1 VDRRQLEYFLAVAA
15 HGSFTGAAAALRIA
29 QPSLSHAI
37 NAVEREVG
45 AQLFHRV
52 SHGVTLTAAGEAL
65 LRPAHRSFGTSP
77 QRGPPCKM
85 VTDLTAG
92 QIDIVAQTTLAVHP
106 LAGLVGAFRRP
117 TRASRST
124 SRIPST
130 QSTWSRWT
138 EPGDPNWASPPLRLH
153 CPICGPT
160 DYPIN
165 KCSWSCRRTPRSA
178 RTRC

>member
-65 LRPAHRSFGTSP
+65 LRPAHRSFGTRRS
-77 QRGPPCKM
+77 
-85 VTDLTAG
+85 
-92 QIDIVAQTTLAVHP
+92 
-106 LAGLVGAFRRP
+106 AGLRAKWSP
-117 TRASRST
+117 T
-124 SRIPST
+124 
-130 QSTWSRWT
+130 
-138 EPGDPNWASPPLRLH
+138 
-153 CPICGPT
+153 
-160 DYPIN
+160 
-165 KCSWSCRRTPRSA
+165 
-178 RTRC
+178 